1 MADFDAVVLSGGAE
15 QPRDLPVPGRE
26 LDGVHFAMEFL
37 PLQNKRVAG
46 DKGVRDLWATDKHVV
61 VIGGGDTGS
70 DCVGTSNRHGAK
82 SVTQFE
88 LLAKPADPDY
98 NPVWP
103 NWPLRLRT
111 SSSHEEG
118 VQRDWSI
125 ATKEFVGENGKVK
138 VLKTVRLEWKNGK
151 MSEVP
156 GSESML
162 PADLVL
168 LAMGFVSPVPA
179 VLEEFGVER
188 DPLGNAKAET
198 DGKGSYVTSVPKVF
212 AAGDMRRGQSLV
224 VWAIREGRQCARSVD
239 EFLMG
244 FSELPR

>member
-1 MADFDAVVLSGGAE
+1 EVEGAGLGGTVFDKIGRIGGLVRNGRPTFKMEKWLIDRRVGEMKAEGVVFRSGVFVGKCRPGNGVTDWAAETAAPEKIAADFHAVVLSGGAE
-15 QPRDLPVPGRE
+15 QPRDLPVPGRD

-46 DKGVRDLWATDKHVV
+46 DPGVRELWASGKHVV

-70 DCVGTSNRHGAK
+70 DCVGTSNRHGAN
-82 SVTQFE
+82 SVTQFG

-125 ATKEFVGENGKVK
+125 ATNEFVGENGRVK
-138 VLKTVRLEWKNGK
+138 ALQ
-151 MSEVP
+151 
-156 GSESML
+156 
-162 PADLVL
+162 
-168 LAMGFVSPVPA
+168 A
-179 VLEEFGVER
+179 VLV
-188 DPLGNAKAET
+188 
-198 DGKGSYVTSVPKVF
+198 
-212 AAGDMRRGQSLV
+212 
-224 VWAIREGRQCARSVD
+224 
-239 EFLMG
+239 
-244 FSELPR
+244 